1 MTNTPFTVVTET
13 DFDTEIEA
21 MKQVRDSV
29 LDRFAGSGEAGLRR
43 MDEILERIDT
53 DIAEL
58 ERGKRLAEREAAEAE
73 LGNPTP
79 LFGALMGE
87 FFGS

>member
-1 MTNTPFTVVTET
+1 MAEMFTTVTET
-13 DFDTEIEA
+13 DYDTEIAA
-21 MKQVRDSV
+21 MKKVRASV

-43 MDEILERIDT
+43 QDEILERIDA

-73 LGNPTP
+73 RGNPTP
-79 LFGALMGE
+79 VFGALMGE
-87 FFGS
+87 FFGR